1 MRPETRRGLS
11 ARQARLAERSI
22 IGLSVVSLGLIFQPF
37 SLSLFG
43 IGTALVVVAG
53 LAFNLVPLCRPGV
66 PPRRLAVAGL
76 TVLGILVAVA
86 LLAIGSAQ
94 LYALYLRPR

>member
-1 MRPETRRGLS
+1 VL
-11 ARQARLAERSI
+11 
-22 IGLSVVSLGLIFQPF
+22 
-37 SLSLFG
+37 
-43 IGTALVVVAG
+43 AG

-86 LLAIGSAQ
+86 LLAIGSVL